1 MLFLVH
7 CVNSEF
13 RFQDLLSGGGRCKSS
28 SSVSTHRMAII
39 FCFLLTT
46 KWVIK
51 KLRGNYEVGSRCSIK
66 HLFLFTSRV
75 ETVPSEL

>member
-1 MLFLVH
+1 MSFLVQ

-51 KLRGNYEVGSRCSIK
+51 KLRGHYEVGSRCSMK
-66 HLFLFTSRV
+66 HLFLFTFRAENV
-75 ETVPSEL
+75 LSEL